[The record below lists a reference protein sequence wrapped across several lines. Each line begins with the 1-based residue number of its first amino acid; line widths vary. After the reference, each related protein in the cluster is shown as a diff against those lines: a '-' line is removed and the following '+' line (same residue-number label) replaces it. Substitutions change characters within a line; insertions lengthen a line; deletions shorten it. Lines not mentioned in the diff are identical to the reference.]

1 MAMSLFPQV
10 KDDQI
15 SIQKFIDW
23 DKFKNVF
30 YNNFYLENYKI
41 VIKMALPSKE
51 ETSDDIKIKKF
62 NLLAFWGSNY
72 CEKTK

>member
-1 MAMSLFPQV
+1 MAMSLFPAV

-23 DKFKNVF
+23 DKFENIF

-41 VIKMALPSKE
+41 VIKMPLLPKNKRE
-51 ETSDDIKIKKF
+51 EDIKIKKF
-62 NLLAFWGSNY
+62 NL
-72 CEKTK
+72 EKYTFLISYD